1 MAPAPGSDALIV
13 VGDALVARVVA
24 LGDALRARGWRIA
37 TAESCT
43 GGLLAGACTAP
54 AGASDWFEAGFVTY
68 GNEAKHGLI
77 GVPEAAI
84 RRHGA
89 VSRQVADAMA
99 RGALARAGVPLAL
112 SITGIAGPGGG
123 SPAKPVGTVW
133 LGVAW
138 EQARDPSGRTPQ
150 AVASWTE
157 RLQFHGDRAA
167 IRSQTVAHALDRLLG
182 AARGEPLPAPEPAP

>member
-1 MAPAPGSDALIV
+1 MAPDPGPDTLIA
-13 VGDALVARVVA
+13 VGDALVARALA

-77 GVPEAAI
+77 GVPEAMI

-89 VSRQVADAMA
+89 VSRHVADAMA

-133 LGVAW
+133 LGLAW
-138 EQARDPSGRTPQ
+138 EQPRDPATGPLP
-150 AVASWTE
+150 VASWTE
-157 RLQFHGDRAA
+157 RLQLHGDRAA
-167 IRSQTVAHALDRLLG
+167 IRSQTVAHALDRLLA
-182 AARGEPLPAPEPAP
+182 AARGEVLPAPEPAP